1 MADTITLQP
10 DELHALTGYKRPN
23 DQLRVLL
30 KRGFDRAHIQNG
42 RLVLE
47 RAHYDAV
54 CRGQSA
60 AAAASRRR
68 PQITPPQH
76 LLGT

>member
-1 MADTITLQP
+1 MATDITLQQ
-10 DELHALTGYKRPN
+10 DELQALTGYKRPN

-30 KRGFDRAHIQNG
+30 KRGFTRAHVQNG

-54 CRGQSA
+54 CRGEAVQ
-60 AAAASRRR
+60 AASGRLR